1 MPKAYFVEIACESC
15 SAWFPPPDFIGDDP
29 LFEPSWIIG
38 ITVDC
43 PFCGW
48 LTDCSDDNIRIQA
61 KHDGFL
67 GIETYH

>member
-29 LFEPSWIIG
+29 SFECSWLIG
-38 ITVDC
+38 ISVDC
-43 PFCGW
+43 PSCGR
-48 LTDCSDDNIRIQA
+48 LTDCSDDTIRIQA
-61 KHDGFL
+61 KHDEFL

>member
-1 MPKAYFVEIACESC
+1 MPQAYFVEIACESC

-29 LFEPSWIIG
+29 SFIPAWLIG
-38 ITVDC
+38 IHADC

-48 LTDCSDDNIRIQA
+48 ITECSEDDLRIQA
-61 KHDGFL
+61 KHDGFP